1 MHRGAPL
8 LGALADFRDD
18 LLGTLLRASEL
29 GPVVRFRWPPGVPVR
44 SYGIFRPDGASR
56 LLVEAAA
63 GYRKDSRPWEE
74 TSAFFGDSLLTSQDE
89 RWQRQRRFVAPLFT
103 PRRLEGDYSPVLV
116 EEAAYLRDRWLN
128 APEAVADVR
137 ALSVAYTLRA
147 IGRVLFGTDLDDV
160 LPRLQPA
167 FDRANTYL
175 TGRVTTSAIVPRTW
189 PTPANLRGRAAGREL
204 RAIVDGLIE
213 RRRAAGGPARDDLLG
228 RLLSARDPQTGQ
240 PLSSEEVRD
249 QALIFLLAGHD
260 TTATTLA
267 FTLQLLARHPQVQAR
282 VQGEADAGGAMPYT
296 QRVLK
301 EALRLYPP
309 AYAVSRYTASGDVVS
324 GTEIEPES
332 NVFVATYALHRSPE
346 VWPEPAVFDPDRF
359 LPAEVARR
367 HRLAWLPFGAGAHV
381 CIGAQLAT
389 MELTVA
395 LATLTAGAT
404 VVPVDSAPAV
414 APVASGLVLRPAGPM
429 PHRLVRRR

>member
-1 MHRGAPL
+1 AR
-8 LGALADFRDD
+8 
-18 LLGTLLRASEL
+18 
-29 GPVVRFRWPPGVPVR
+29 
-44 SYGIFRPDGASR
+44 
-56 LLVEAAA
+56 
-63 GYRKDSRPWEE
+63 
-74 TSAFFGDSLLTSQDE
+74 
-89 RWQRQRRFVAPLFT
+89 
-103 PRRLEGDYSPVLV
+103 
-116 EEAAYLRDRWLN
+116 
-128 APEAVADVR
+128 
-137 ALSVAYTLRA
+137 
-147 IGRVLFGTDLDDV
+147 
-160 LPRLQPA
+160 
-167 FDRANTYL
+167 
-175 TGRVTTSAIVPRTW
+175 
-189 PTPANLRGRAAGREL
+189 
-204 RAIVDGLIE
+204 
-213 RRRAAGGPARDDLLG
+213 GPARDDLLG

-240 PLSSEEVRD
+240 PLSSDEVRD

-267 FTLQLLARHPQVQAR
+267 FTLQLLARHPQVQFR

-296 QRVLK
+296 QQVLR

-324 GTEIEPES
+324 GTEIAPES

-346 VWPEPAVFDPDRF
+346 VWPEPAAFDPDRF
-359 LPAEVARR
+359 LPAAVARR

-395 LATLTAGAT
+395 LATLTAAAT
-404 VVPVDSAPAV
+404 VVPVDGAPAV